1 MNRKIIIAGA
11 VLALLLNVGCSS
23 FVARKDKSQ
32 IVQFKNSQ
40 IDKDKYTIKFYKLE
54 YPKTPIEKDKFYEE
68 FDILTSKMVAYKKDI
83 NLIIPF
89 EFYQDLLHLKEREVR
104 EEEKVF
110 YKQSYAL
117 DENEKKIIDEKVN
130 VAYPVN
136 SGSVQEYLNKQ
147 VAYWYD
153 YLGKGKEY
161 NKNTY
166 YTELD
171 KERLINEVFEIRKR
185 FSNTCFLIENDYALE
200 VNDKNIIVGSNVG
213 FPLYMKTNKI
223 DVNELSQLKPKI
235 YIISGNV
242 EDTLIPNKILL
253 IDGKIVE
260 NVKDYEIDTIV
271 EDVLSPLTLLKLL
284 DENDGLKLK
293 DIQDFSVK
301 KIVNMTLNK
310 ASVAEP
316 IKEREKI
323 KFNDSNSKWGI
334 EK

>member
-1 MNRKIIIAGA
+1 MNKKIIITGA
-11 VLALLLNVGCSS
+11 ILTLLLNAGCTS

-40 IDKDKYTIKFYKLE
+40 IDKDKDTIKFYRLE
-54 YPKTPIEKDKFYEE
+54 YPKTPAEKDKFYEE

-89 EFYQDLLHLKEREVR
+89 EFYQDLLHLKERQVR
-104 EEEKVF
+104 EEEKIF

-117 DENEKKIIDEKVN
+117 DDDEKKIIDDKVN
-130 VAYPVN
+130 VSYPAN
-136 SGSVQEYLNKQ
+136 SGNVQEYLNKQ
-147 VAYWYD
+147 VAYWYE

-161 NKNTY
+161 DKNNY

-171 KERLINEVFEIRKR
+171 KDRLINEVFEIRKR
-185 FSNTCFLIENDYALE
+185 FSNTCFLIEDDYALE
-200 VNDKNIIVGSNVG
+200 VNDKNIVKGSEVG
-213 FPLYMKTNKI
+213 FPLYMKTNTI
-223 DVNELSQLKPKI
+223 DVKELSQLKPKI
-235 YIISGNV
+235 YIVSGDV

-253 IDGKIVE
+253 INGKVVE
-260 NVKDYEIDTIV
+260 NIKDYEV
-271 EDVLSPLTLLKLL
+271 ETTVENIISPLALIKIL
-284 DENDGLKLK
+284 DEIDGLKLK
-293 DIQDFSVK
+293 NIQDFNVK
-301 KIVNMTLNK
+301 KVTNMTLNK

-316 IKEREKI
+316 EKERDKI